1 MLESRLS
8 QSERRF
14 ESENNWKIVTW
25 NCDVIFTKCVPRAL
39 QVGNKLFIQYFHRY
53 PATHNSTH
61 WIQCDFEAEAS
72 YSFYASWH
80 KCDSNRITAK
90 RIKWKFQDSYFAKLN
105 HKRQEWQVEIQ
116 ARLLW
121 NLGESRQVYF
131 NLIHNSDR
139 DTTRSHV
146 HRIEWVPSMFK
157 FGHVDEVCEF
167 KVQQTW

>member
-1 MLESRLS
+1 MSFSQNVCFASFKLEI
-8 QSERRF
+8 
-14 ESENNWKIVTW
+14 N
-25 NCDVIFTKCVPRAL
+25 
-39 QVGNKLFIQYFHRY
+39 
-53 PATHNSTH
+53 
-61 WIQCDFEAEAS
+61 
-72 YSFYASWH
+72 YSFNTSTATLPH
-80 KCDSNRITAK
+80 ITQLIESNATLKLKLPTAFTPRGINVIRITAK